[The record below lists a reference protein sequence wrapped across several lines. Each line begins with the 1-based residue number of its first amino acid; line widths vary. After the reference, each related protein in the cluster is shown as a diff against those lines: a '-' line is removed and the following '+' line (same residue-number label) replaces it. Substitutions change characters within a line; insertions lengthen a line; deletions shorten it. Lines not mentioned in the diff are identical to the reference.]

1 MPQNAIFI
9 SIYKHRKKKKKTK
22 KKTTLYNQRIHERC
36 VERQKRLLGF
46 NLDAFGD
53 FSLTTQSRCGWILY
67 AVIVVWVCCVC
78 LCTLDSVFSLSLAFI
93 FLASCVYSVLVSFFS
108 LHFQT
113 ALYFVHRIYTQR
125 IYTIFSSKRNDKY
138 SARVPLKNRFSSL
151 ILLIFIFFSF
161 NMTFFFLSSLL
172 CFIWSLSLFYI
183 YISVFFSTFL
193 KQSVWVFAWPYSFG
207 FFITL

>member
-1 MPQNAIFI
+1 MSDVSSVQSVCLVSISMPLEVLF
-9 SIYKHRKKKKKTK
+9 
-22 KKTTLYNQRIHERC
+22 
-36 VERQKRLLGF
+36 
-46 NLDAFGD
+46 

-78 LCTLDSVFSLSLAFI
+78 LCTLDSVFFFSRSPSPSLAFI

-151 ILLIFIFFSF
+151 ILLIFIFFPLIWL
-161 NMTFFFLSSLL
+161 FFLSSLL

-183 YISVFFSTFL
+183 YISVFFPTFL